1 MGASHTSGAKRN
13 RQGAELPAC
22 RFSLQRSIRRHIAMS
37 SHDRKNNQH
46 KEPEPRHCQ
55 EQKRKLKNSQPAKKP
70 RTTTK
75 RSRLKDDIQPYDSGA
90 LVAEMTALMNLV
102 K

>member
-1 MGASHTSGAKRN
+1 
-13 RQGAELPAC
+13 
-22 RFSLQRSIRRHIAMS
+22 MS

-75 RSRLKDDIQPYDSGA
+75 RSRLKDDIQPYDSE
-90 LVAEMTALMNLV
+90 LL
-102 K
+102 